1 MDAQEQLKLSSEQ
14 WQQDNE
20 RWQEEINTW
29 QNENKLFIALLYM
42 LEKALPEYASK
53 LSIHKAR
60 IDKYNEHLNRYRAE
74 LEKSRFSA
82 SSSFIEMEKHKALH
96 ELMVGTHLDMQCE
109 HEVFSRDYRTKVKY
123 FHELAERLINELEEL
138 LE

>member
-14 WQQDNE
+14 WQQNNQ

-60 IDKYNEHLNRYRAE
+60 IDKYNEHLNGYRAE
-74 LEKSRFSA
+74 LEKSSLSA
-82 SSSFIEMEKHKALH
+82 PSSPIELEKHKALH
-96 ELMVGTHLDMQCE
+96 EFMARTHLEMQCE
-109 HEVFSRDYRTKVKY
+109 HEVFSRDYRAKVKH